1 MGEVCCFDC
10 MRFFVLFL
18 NVLFW
23 MLGMIIIFLGIL
35 TVTSPNNFVYEFVV
49 NYLLPQNS
57 SESAAHW
64 LKDFES
70 EITLTAYVLIAVGGI
85 TLLLS
90 FLGCAGAYRHSQCLL
105 GTYVFLLVMIVLLE
119 VAGGVFLYLQGKDL
133 LSGAVYK
140 KMIVEYDEHKRE
152 VDLLQ
157 KTYRCCG
164 ANGPYD
170 WTTESE
176 TSLLTRENTAP
187 GWRSCPGRNSFDPP
201 GCLNVLLPRLKESR
215 GFLFLGASLAT
226 LFSLEIFCVFMAIGV
241 CCILF
246 NTVVED
252 FE

>member
-1 MGEVCCFDC
+1 

-23 MLGMIIIFLGIL
+23 MLGMMIICVGIL
-35 TVTSPNNFVYEFVV
+35 TIVSPHSFIYDFVL
-49 NYLLPQNS
+49 NYLLPQDS
-57 SESAAHW
+57 SGSAVHW

-70 EITLTAYVLIAVGGI
+70 EVTLTAYVLIAVGGI

-119 VAGGVFLYLQGKDL
+119 VAGTVLLYHQGRDIF
-133 LSGAVYK
+133 SRVVHE
-140 KMIVEYDEHKRE
+140 KMIIEYSEHKRE
-152 VDLLQ
+152 VDMLQ

-164 ANGPYD
+164 ANGPHD
-170 WTTESE
+170 WTTE
-176 TSLLTRENTAP
+176 TTTILTRENTAP
-187 GWRSCPGRNSFDPP
+187 GWRSCPGRHSLTSELL
-201 GCLNVLLPRLKESR
+201 GCADVLISQLSDSR
-215 GFLFLGASLAT
+215 GFVFLLISLAT
-226 LFSLEIFCVFMAIGV
+226 LFSLEVICVFTAIGV